1 MIPSLSSISARLRF
15 RQLSLLV
22 ALEECGSVN
31 RAAERLN
38 MTQPGLT
45 KALREVEST
54 FGSELFVRTKQGVY
68 PNELGQ
74 CLIRHAR
81 LMDADLGHLRE
92 QMNGVLRGS
101 GGRVAV
107 GAITGALHSVLI
119 DALAELRRLQPA
131 LSIEIRESTSLELL
145 NAIDDGRLDLA
156 IGRTTV
162 TSKVEQFDYE
172 PLMDESVSV
181 AVGPR
186 HALAKARRVTLAQ
199 LAKYQWIIYPGNMP
213 LRKLLEREFREA
225 GLDLPPYPIETSSS
239 LVTMLMLKEDP
250 RLVALVSSATMDF
263 CEEHQIASRLPLEIR
278 SRHEPFGIVTRRGA
292 RLSPAAEMLV
302 QCLRSAA
309 GKAQPAAQEITPV
322 AAPTP
327 RRRRPAA
334 PP

>member
-1 MIPSLSSISARLRF
+1 VIPSLSSITSRLRF
-15 RQLSLLV
+15 RQFALLV
-22 ALEECGSVN
+22 ALEECGSVH
-31 RAAERLN
+31 RAAERLG

-81 LMDADLGHLRE
+81 LMDADLGQLRE
-92 QMNGVLRGS
+92 EMNGVLRGS

-119 DALAELRRLQPA
+119 DAVSALRRMQPA
-131 LSIEIRESTSLELL
+131 LAIEIRESTSLELL
-145 NAIDDGRLDLA
+145 DGLNEGRLDVA
-156 IGRTTV
+156 ICRTTV
-162 TSKVEQFDYE
+162 SGKVEQFDYE
-172 PLMDESVSV
+172 LLMDEAVSV

-186 HALAKARRVTLAQ
+186 HALARSKRVTLAQ
-199 LAKYQWIIYPGNMP
+199 LARYQWVFYPGNMP

-225 GLDLPPYPIETSSS
+225 ALDLPPYPIETSSS
-239 LVTMLMLKEDP
+239 LVTMLMLKDDP
-250 RLVALVSSATMDF
+250 RLVALVASATMDF
-263 CEEHQIASRLPLEIR
+263 CEEHGIARRLPLAIA

-302 QCLRSAA
+302 QCLRTAA
-309 GKAQPAAQEITPV
+309 GKTPG
-322 AAPTP
+322 
-327 RRRRPAA
+327 
-334 PP
+334 